1 MQGESPCDPQGI
13 HEGQMEEE
21 GQQKSGKGLVMQQE
35 RTLGKS
41 VCSEMASEFI
51 QRKCKDDLAGKNKI
65 YQNVTRKQ
73 QNRNEQQIQE
83 TRANPDAG
91 TTESD

>member
-1 MQGESPCDPQGI
+1 
-13 HEGQMEEE
+13 
-21 GQQKSGKGLVMQQE
+21 MQQE

-41 VCSEMASEFI
+41 VFSEMASEFM
-51 QRKCKDDLAGKNKI
+51 QRKCKDDLAGKNEI

-83 TRANPDAG
+83 TQANPDAG

>member
-1 MQGESPCDPQGI
+1 
-13 HEGQMEEE
+13 
-21 GQQKSGKGLVMQQE
+21 
-35 RTLGKS
+35 
-41 VCSEMASEFI
+41 MASEFI
-51 QRKCKDDLAGKNKI
+51 QRKYKDDLAGKNKI

-83 TRANPDAG
+83 TRANPDAA

>member
-1 MQGESPCDPQGI
+1 
-13 HEGQMEEE
+13 
-21 GQQKSGKGLVMQQE
+21 MQQE

-41 VCSEMASEFI
+41 VFSEMASEFM
-51 QRKCKDDLAGKNKI
+51 QRKCEDDLAGKNEI

-83 TRANPDAG
+83 TQANPDAG